1 MLQLTGEDPQIHQS
15 AVIQSMQSWSNN
27 FLRWIFGLKK
37 NWHCLHFIVCP
48 DFLKNVLGLNHE
60 LTRFF
65 PWIWIWS
72 LFVPHISRAHDCLAT
87 GQDHGQ
93 IWYTNWCLRA
103 VDTWCL
109 FIHVFDFCLFLI
121 CGCGRVILW
130 RDFGSNVRPQEIQ
143 ILH

>member
-15 AVIQSMQSWSNN
+15 AVIQSMQSWSKN

-37 NWHCLHFIVCP
+37 LTLFIFHCLPWFSEECFGTEP
-48 DFLKNVLGLNHE
+48 R
-60 LTRFF
+60 TYSFF
-65 PWIWIWS
+65 PLQFAWFCRPWIWIWS
-72 LFVPHISRAHDCLAT
+72 LFVPHISCAHDCLAT

-109 FIHVFDFCLFLI
+109 FIHVFDFCLFLMI
-121 CGCGRVILW
+121 CELW
-130 RDFGSNVRPQEIQ
+130 ESYFVERFWLEC
-143 ILH
+143 